1 VRYGVIRTV
10 ASTGGVITSAGL
22 IFAASMFGLLAASMT
37 TMLEAG
43 FIIGTGILI
52 DTFLVR
58 SITVPALAALIGQA
72 NWWPSKLGANTNRR
86 KWVTQPRRVQKAD
99 RLSWLNRLPFR
110 KTDTVSL
117 SPASSGA
124 SDSSLPSGDNL
135 RGAVTVNGI
144 GKDLLDDL
152 DGQALPLF
160 GSIVVP
166 REVAKLGL
174 DRAISASPICTNGER
189 QFDDLD
195 GRALP
200 LFGAAGP
207 SPQLIELRKALTAT
221 NGHTNGHA
229 NGHTN
234 GHVSTNGKGIDLID
248 DPDGHALPLF
258 GPMRTT

>member
-1 VRYGVIRTV
+1 
-10 ASTGGVITSAGL
+10 
-22 IFAASMFGLLAASMT
+22 MT

-86 KWVTQPRRVQKAD
+86 KWVTQPRRIQKAD

-144 GKDLLDDL
+144 GDDPL
-152 DGQALPLF
+152 EDHDGQALPLF

-166 REVAKLGL
+166 RKVAKLGL
-174 DRAISASPICTNGER
+174 DQAISASPICTDGQR

-195 GRALP
+195 RQPLP
-200 LFGAAGP
+200 LFGAAGL
-207 SPQLIELRKALTAT
+207 SPLIELRKALTAT
-221 NGHTNGHA
+221 